1 MKIHQCEITR
11 AFDTLRDMSNEG
23 LQVRMASL
31 QVTGESAKVAI
42 AQGWT
47 GGGYPH
53 DSNKGLA
60 LYTTT
65 PARSLAMCRRDY
77 FLTRMVLRER
87 GA

>member
-11 AFDTLRDMSNEG
+11 ARDTLASASNAD
-23 LQVRMASL
+23 LQARMTTLQAIGERASD
-31 QVTGESAKVAI
+31 AI
-42 AQGWT
+42 AAGWFE
-47 GGGYPH
+47 GGYRH
-53 DSNKGLA
+53 FSNKGLA

>member
-11 AFDTLRDMSNEG
+11 ARDTLADASHNE
-23 LQVRMASL
+23 LLDRMAML
-31 QVTGESAKVAI
+31 QRNGERAKAAI
-42 AQGWT
+42 AAGWF
-47 GGGYPH
+47 GGGYQH
-53 DSNKGLA
+53 MSHKGLA

-65 PARSLAMCRRDY
+65 PERSLAMARRDY

>member
-11 AFDTLRDMSNEG
+11 ARDFLRDMSKTD
-23 LQVRMASL
+23 LAIRMGYL
-31 QVTGESAKVAI
+31 KVTGEKAKAAI
-42 AQGWT
+42 AAGWF
-47 GGGYPH
+47 GGGYQH

-65 PARSLAMCRRDY
+65 PERSLAMCRRDY

-87 GA
+87 EA